1 LPRTLV
7 ASVPAAAVIVAAWLR
22 LVSPVDRPFAIA
34 AVALLGLAPALLRP
48 RWLSALVALVLAAR
62 IAFGEWPR
70 HLGRIASHFRRGF
83 LDFYDVATPFDPRV
97 HGDMRGVVLV
107 AIFAFVLVVALGVAH
122 RSLPVALGG
131 LLVGAGWPAT
141 LAGNKGAVLPLGIA
155 ILVAALAVLAAL
167 TSRRIPRVAL
177 PAVAAI
183 AVLAAAATAS
193 SAVAKSGVVKWQT
206 WDFYNAPVKPVS
218 VQFAWNADYSGITFP
233 RKRTTVLQIESPPR
247 SLFWRAAVLD
257 DFSADKW
264 IEAAP
269 KRGDS
274 LEPVTPKTTLLE
286 QKVHVLALSDTR
298 LVGASSPV
306 SFDAGDAPV
315 VRRAPG
321 FAELPSGLTSG
332 FTYKVQSYA
341 PEPTAAQLER
351 VKPDYPAE
359 LTEPGA
365 FLEVWP
371 GVNAPPFGQPRKTML
386 DDHQEIVRYTPI
398 LNAAL
403 AVAGS
408 ARTPYT
414 ATSAVLQ
421 WLRDTGGFRYTN
433 RPALFSEAPLVGF
446 VADTR
451 AGYCQQFA
459 GAMALM
465 LRYLGIPARVAVGFS
480 SGTYDNSR
488 RRWVVTDHDAHA
500 WVEVWF
506 RGYGWLPFDPTPSAG
521 RPEAGQLSA
530 GYALATLT
538 GAPTGDAAGANGQN
552 DSSASAHHHGEEG
565 TSQQPGFIAAT
576 PGGGWHHGGLVLLIL
591 LLLAAVAAAIVGTK
605 LALRRVR
612 YLTRDPRRLAGAC
625 RRELAEYLLDQQIE
639 GARSATLHELGAL
652 VRHELSVDPD
662 AFVAAATA
670 ARFGPPAGSAS
681 AARTARRELRALLK
695 TIRRRL
701 HTRERVRG
709 LLSLRSLG
717 FAA

>member
-7 ASVPAAAVIVAAWLR
+7 AAAPAAAVIAAAWLR
-22 LVSPVDRPFAIA
+22 LLSPVDRPFSIA
-34 AVALLGLAPALLRP
+34 TVALLGLLPAFVRP
-48 RWLSALVALVLAAR
+48 RRLAALVALVLAAR
-62 IAFGEWPR
+62 LAFGAWPR
-70 HLGRIASHFRRGF
+70 HLGRLWAHFRHGF
-83 LDFYDVATPFDPRV
+83 LDFYDVQTPFDPRT
-97 HGDMRGVVLV
+97 HADMRGVVMI
-107 AIFAFVLVVALGVAH
+107 AIFAFVLVTALGVAH

-131 LLVGAGWPAT
+131 LLLGAGWPAT
-141 LAGNKGAVLPLGIA
+141 LAGNKGAVLLVGVA
-155 ILVAALAVLAAL
+155 ILVAALAVLAGL
-167 TSRRIPRVAL
+167 TSRRISRVAL

-183 AVLAAAATAS
+183 ALVAAAATAS
-193 SAVAKSGVVKWQT
+193 SAVAKSGVVKWQS

-233 RKRTTVLQIESPPR
+233 KKRTTVLEVESPPR

-257 DFSADKW
+257 EFKDDRWLEVSTR
-264 IEAAP
+264 
-269 KRGDS
+269 RGDS
-274 LEPVTPKTTLLE
+274 LEPVTPKTKLLD

-298 LVGASSPV
+298 LVGASSPIA
-306 SFDAGDAPV
+306 FDAGDAPIV
-315 VRRAPG
+315 QPSPG
-321 FAELPSGLTSG
+321 FAQLPSGLTRG
-332 FTYKVQSYA
+332 FTYQVKSYA

-351 VKPDYPAE
+351 VKPDYPVE
-359 LTEPGA
+359 LTDPGA
-365 FLEVWP
+365 FLDVWP
-371 GVNAPPFGQPRKTML
+371 GVTAPAFGKPRKTML
-386 DDHQEIVRYTPI
+386 DGHQDIVRYTPI
-398 LNAAL
+398 LSAAL
-403 AVAGS
+403 AVAGN

-433 RPALFSEAPLVGF
+433 RPAVFSEAPLVGF

-480 SGTYDNSR
+480 SGTYDNGH

-530 GYALATLT
+530 NYALASLT
-538 GAPTGDAAGANGQN
+538 GAPAGDAAGANGGGG
-552 DSSASAHHHGEEG
+552 SASNHHHGEEG
-565 TSQQPGFIAAT
+565 TGQQPGFIAAT
-576 PGGGWHHGGLVLLIL
+576 PGGGWHHGGLVLLVL
-591 LLLAAVAAAIVGTK
+591 LILAAVGAGIAGTK
-605 LALRRVR
+605 VALRRVR

-625 RRELAEYLLDQQIE
+625 RRELAEYLLDQHIE

-652 VRHELSVDPD
+652 VRHELAVDPD
-662 AFVAAATA
+662 SFVAAATA
-670 ARFGPPAGSAS
+670 ARFGPPAGSAA

-695 TIRRRL
+695 TIRRSL

>member
-1 LPRTLV
+1 MPRTLV
-7 ASVPAAAVIVAAWLR
+7 AAVPAAAVVVAAWLR

-34 AVALLGLAPALLRP
+34 AVALLALVPALVRP
-48 RWLSALVALVLAAR
+48 RRLAALVALVLAAR
-62 IAFGEWPR
+62 LAFGAWPR
-70 HLGRIASHFRRGF
+70 HAGRIAAHFRHGF
-83 LDFYDVATPFDPRV
+83 LDFYDVPTPFDPRT
-97 HGDMRGVVLV
+97 HADMRGVVLI
-107 AIFAFVLVVALGVAH
+107 AIFAFVLVTALGVAY

-131 LLVGAGWPAT
+131 LLLGAGWPAT
-141 LAGNKGAVLPLGIA
+141 LAGNNGAVLLVGVA

-183 AVLAAAATAS
+183 ALVAAAATAS
-193 SAVAKSGVVKWQT
+193 SAVAKSGVVKWQA

-233 RKRTTVLQIESPPR
+233 KKRTTVLEVEAPPR

-257 DFSADKW
+257 DFSGDRW
-264 IEAAP
+264 VEAAP
-269 KRGDS
+269 KRGDG
-274 LEPVTPKTTLLE
+274 LEPVTPKTKLLA

-298 LVGASSPV
+298 LVGASAPIA
-306 SFDAGDAPV
+306 FDAGDAPIV
-315 VRRAPG
+315 KPAPG
-321 FAELPSGLTSG
+321 FAQLPSGLTRG
-332 FTYKVQSYA
+332 FTYQVQSYA

-351 VKPDYPAE
+351 VKPAYPVE
-359 LTEPGA
+359 LTESGA
-365 FLEVWP
+365 FLDVWP
-371 GVNAPPFGQPRKTML
+371 GVKAPPFGKPRRTML
-386 DDHQEIVRYTPI
+386 DHHQEIVRYTPI
-398 LNAAL
+398 LTAAL
-403 AVAGS
+403 AVAGN

-433 RPALFSEAPLVGF
+433 RPAVFSEAPLVGF

-480 SGTYDNSR
+480 SGVYDNGH

-530 GYALATLT
+530 NYALASLT
-538 GAPTGDAAGANGQN
+538 GTATGDVAGAGGQS
-552 DSSASAHHHGEEG
+552 DGSASAHHHGEEG
-565 TSQQPGFIAAT
+565 TGQQPGFIAAT
-576 PGGGWHHGGLVLLIL
+576 PGGGWHHGGLVLLVL
-591 LLLAAVAAAIVGTK
+591 LVLAAVSAGIVGTK

-652 VRHELSVDPD
+652 VRHELAVDPD
-662 AFVAAATA
+662 SFVAAATA
-670 ARFGPPAGSAS
+670 ARFGPPAGSAA